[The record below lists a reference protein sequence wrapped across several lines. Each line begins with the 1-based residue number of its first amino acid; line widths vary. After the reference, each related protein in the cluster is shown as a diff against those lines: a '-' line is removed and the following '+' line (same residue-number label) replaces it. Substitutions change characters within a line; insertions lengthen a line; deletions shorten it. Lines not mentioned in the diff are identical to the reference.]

1 MGYFRGKID
10 VSYKKIIKKFIK
22 YIILIVIIYYFIF
35 YVFVNWNKIDEY
47 KYETDWFYLSISI
60 LLLLVS
66 FYFLP
71 LSLRNIVGIFKCKI
85 SFKKICIILFYS
97 QFAKYLPGGVWGYVG
112 RVYLYKKEGMSAG
125 DASKSVLLETL
136 LVLVS
141 GIFISFG
148 SLFFIDKLPSP
159 GWIDNI
165 YIRSGGLLIS
175 IVLIIIMHPKIL
187 NSLLGMMPTIII
199 KNKVRFDYDY
209 LSLLKPTLY
218 LVIFWLGVGIS
229 FWFLIRSFI
238 YVDSGL
244 LPMTT
249 CAFIISWVIGLFVF
263 FTPGGIG
270 TREAVLI
277 VLLNL
282 HLPVY
287 ISAFIA
293 VMARIWWVMGE
304 IIWLFLSY
312 TMNRFGAEAKKN
324 KVAELITQNSQ

>member
-1 MGYFRGKID
+1 MA
-10 VSYKKIIKKFIK
+10 IIF
-22 YIILIVIIYYFIF
+22 YYFFF
-35 YVFVNWNKIDEY
+35 YVYENWNKIDEY
-47 KYETDWFYLSISI
+47 KYETDWFYLSIS
-60 LLLLVS
+60 LLLLLLS
-66 FYFLP
+66 FSLLP
-71 LSLRNIVGIFKCKI
+71 LSLRNIVKIFKCKI
-85 SFKKICIILFYS
+85 SFKKVCLILFYS

-112 RVYLYKKEGMSAG
+112 RVYLYKKEGMSTG

-148 SLFFIDKLPSP
+148 SLFFIDKLSSLE
-159 GWIDNI
+159 WLDNI
-165 YIRSGGLLIS
+165 YIRSVGILIS
-175 IVLIIIMHPKIL
+175 IILILFMHPKIL
-187 NSLLGMMPTIII
+187 NSLLDLMPAIIN
-199 KNKVRFDYDY
+199 KNKVRFKYEF
-209 LSLLKPTLY
+209 LSLLKPMLY

-238 YVDSGL
+238 YIDSVL

-277 VLLNL
+277 VVLNL

-293 VMARIWWVMGE
+293 LMARIWWVLGE
-304 IIWLFLSY
+304 LIWLFLSY
-312 TMNRFGAEAKKN
+312 LLNRFDSKA
-324 KVAELITQNSQ
+324 